1 MVDAR
6 ARSFDRAADEY
17 ERGRPEWPEEAL
29 DVLDIRA
36 DATVLDLGAGT
47 GKLTRLLVKRYA
59 RVIAVEPLDRM
70 RGLLEELVPG
80 AEALAGRAE
89 QIPLPDASVDAVFV
103 AEAFHWFGGDDA
115 GREIARVLRPNGTLV
130 LLWNEGGGSP
140 EPSLPEAFRARLRRR
155 GAEFPYGDD
164 RWRAAL
170 ERGPFSAIAEAAVE
184 NVHQLDR
191 ETMLASA
198 ASWSWIASLPDAER
212 EHELAELAT
221 HLPDGRWRVPLRTEI
236 FWTRRTA

>member
-1 MVDAR
+1 VVDAR

-17 ERGRPEWPEEAL
+17 ERGRPGWPEEAL
-29 DVLDIRA
+29 HILDVPS
-36 DATVLDLGAGT
+36 DATVLDLAAGT
-47 GKLTRLLVKRYA
+47 GKLTRLLVKRYD

-70 RGLLEELVPG
+70 RALLEELVPE

-89 QIPLPDASVDAVFV
+89 QIPLPDGSVDAVFV

-115 GREIARVLRPNGTLV
+115 VREIARVLRPGRTLV
-130 LLWNEGGGSP
+130 LLWNERGGSP
-140 EPSLPEAFRARLRRR
+140 EPPLPEAFRTRLRRR

-198 ASWSWIASLPDAER
+198 ASWSWIASLPDAQRGQELT
-212 EHELAELAT
+212 ELASL
-221 HLPDGRWRVPLRTEI
+221 LPDGRWRVPLRTEI
-236 FWTRRTA
+236 FWARRTA